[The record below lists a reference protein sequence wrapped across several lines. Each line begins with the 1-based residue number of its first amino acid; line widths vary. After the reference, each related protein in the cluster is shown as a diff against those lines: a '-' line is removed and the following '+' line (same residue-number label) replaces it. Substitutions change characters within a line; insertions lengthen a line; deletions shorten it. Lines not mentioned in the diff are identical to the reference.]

1 MQIQQKGNEWLVYDD
16 TGLKRFDSEKEA
28 REYMGEPVSSQ
39 EKPSMSVSIKD
50 EDLFSSEI

>member
-28 REYMGEPVSSQ
+28 REYMGEPVPSKEESSA
-39 EKPSMSVSIKD
+39 SISIKD